1 MGILAESTFI
11 TMKVFIVVAV
21 LVAAAWA
28 EEECIDDDPH
38 CKKFDAEELIMY
50 CNDPSTGVGKGCC
63 ESCKGYM
70 KPTLVKREVDEE
82 CVDNY
87 EVCGEYHPHD
97 LDNYCNDES
106 TGVAEE
112 CCASCKDY
120 IKAAPAKLVKREVDE
135 ECVDNYEVCAEYKPF
150 EREMYCNDPSTG
162 VAEEC
167 CASCKDYIKAEL
179 FKRAEEE
186 ECVDNPKYAEAA
198 CQKYDEEELELYCND
213 PETGVNVVCC
223 ATCKPYFKA
232 EEEEEDVAVLKRSID
247 FPEVCEDSKDE
258 YGAHCKGY
266 SARDLDKYC
275 PDESTGLLEVCCGT
289 CQAHFNGN

>member
-1 MGILAESTFI
+1 MGCGQL
-11 TMKVFIVVAV
+11 
-21 LVAAAWA
+21 
-28 EEECIDDDPH
+28 
-38 CKKFDAEELIMY
+38 
-50 CNDPSTGVGKGCC
+50 
-63 ESCKGYM
+63 
-70 KPTLVKREVDEE
+70 
-82 CVDNY
+82 

-120 IKAAPAKLVKREVDE
+120 IKAAPAKLVKREAD
-135 ECVDNYEVCAEYKPF
+135 ECVDNMDICKSYGPSSLA
-150 EREMYCNDPSTG
+150 MYCNDESTG
-162 VAEEC
+162 VLEEC
-167 CASCKDYIKAEL
+167 CASCKPYIKAEL

-198 CQKYDEEELELYCND
+198 RQKYDEEELELYCND

-232 EEEEEDVAVLKRSID
+232 EEEEDVAVLKRSID